1 MRRTTI
7 IFGFVACG
15 VIGLAANRIFMREA
29 QVEFVRSVATV
40 KEVHEAMITPA
51 SDAIFDAG
59 NNEPEDDTAW
69 MAVRKNAAVLAES
82 GNLLMSQ
89 SLARDN
95 GPWMMMSRALVDA
108 AAAALKSAEEK
119 DLDALLA
126 STDQITEACMN
137 CHQPYRD
144 AGRPMLK
151 NPN

>member
-1 MRRTTI
+1 MRRVTLI
-7 IFGFVACG
+7 VGLIACG
-15 VIGLAANRIFMREA
+15 VIALAANRIFMRE
-29 QVEFVRSVATV
+29 QKTVR
-40 KEVHEAMITPA
+40 EIHEAMITPA
-51 SDAIFDAG
+51 SDAIFDAS
-59 NNEPEDDTAW
+59 NNEPEDDAAW
-69 MAVRKNAAVLAES
+69 IAVRKNAAVLAES
-82 GNLLMSQ
+82 GNLLMGP

-108 AAAALKSAEEK
+108 AAAALKGAEEK
-119 DLDALLA
+119 DPDALLA